1 MWTYYFSGYTLIC
14 IITNIFISELKNTAM
29 LSDFVKS
36 RMKELGISQDTINEI
51 SVKEN
56 LHDLIS
62 DVWSLQMAY
71 KAGQYNRLAE
81 SATALHK
88 IYEYCTSNNTMADY
102 FQNYYKKWICLI
114 LKTENG
120 DIYDYTKKEFV
131 MAFRGLD
138 VHNSTENLSDKAKYL
153 TNFLSGNNNPTVL
166 FFENWNEFNCITD
179 ESDGET
185 CLKDRHN
192 IQFATSLNLDLKE
205 SIIFGILGELWDKPN
220 TKNSPVRNKG
230 IRYFDSRSVI
240 KSLRDSE
247 VDQREIDRLTSL
259 IETIEKQS
267 NILKQKYKSQ
277 SK

>member
-1 MWTYYFSGYTLIC
+1 MWTYYFSGYTFIY

-29 LSDFVKS
+29 LSNFVKS
-36 RMKELGISQDTINEI
+36 CMKELGISQDKINEI
-51 SVKEN
+51 SVKDN

-71 KAGQYNRLAE
+71 SAGQYNRLAE

-88 IYEYCTSNNTMADY
+88 IYEYCTSNNTMVDY
-102 FQNYYKKWICLI
+102 FQNCYKKWICLI

-138 VHNSTENLSDKAKYL
+138 VHNSTENLSDKPKYL
-153 TNFLSGNNNPTVL
+153 TDFLNGNNNPAVL

-179 ESDGET
+179 ESEGKT

-205 SIIFGILGELWDKPN
+205 SIIFSILWELWDKPN

-247 VDQREIDRLTSL
+247 VDQREIERLTSL

-267 NILKQKYKSQ
+267 NILKQKYESQ